1 VVLWPLAV
9 DTGALFASNI
19 HSAGGPYGHQ
29 THAHGLPWWKN
40 STMMIYRSG
49 SRDHPPSGTCNSFR
63 PFAEV
68 LGDGYSC
75 LASMPAGRLG
85 MLYVQID
92 PNDPSLGDPLSNIVF
107 RLVTQ
112 QW

>member
-1 VVLWPLAV
+1 
-9 DTGALFASNI
+9 
-19 HSAGGPYGHQ
+19 
-29 THAHGLPWWKN
+29 
-40 STMMIYRSG
+40 
-49 SRDHPPSGTCNSFR
+49 
-63 PFAEV
+63 
-68 LGDGYSC
+68 
-75 LASMPAGRLG
+75 

>member
-1 VVLWPLAV
+1 
-9 DTGALFASNI
+9 
-19 HSAGGPYGHQ
+19 
-29 THAHGLPWWKN
+29 
-40 STMMIYRSG
+40 
-49 SRDHPPSGTCNSFR
+49 
-63 PFAEV
+63 
-68 LGDGYSC
+68 
-75 LASMPAGRLG
+75 MPAGRLG